1 MLINYN
7 VWFCTITLP
16 NRKDVKEDTITSSE
30 PYISTLSR
38 PELENLG
45 LKAVAAGAKPEDLQ
59 QAYVTA
65 QVSGNWQKL
74 ESVISNALGPEAIK
88 YQGVGN
94 PITGVTNL
102 FNNFLGIL
110 CFED

>member
-1 MLINYN
+1 M
-7 VWFCTITLP
+7 
-16 NRKDVKEDTITSSE
+16 
-30 PYISTLSR
+30 
-38 PELENLG
+38 ENLG

-110 CFED
+110 CFEDYYIHRIINHSNCFKLMSKHCKLYFYKAEGQQLPK

>member
-1 MLINYN
+1 M
-7 VWFCTITLP
+7 
-16 NRKDVKEDTITSSE
+16 TSSE

-74 ESVISNALGPEAIK
+74 ESVISNALGSEAIE

-110 CFED
+110 SFED